1 VCGRYCVDDET
12 SREIQKIVGESD
24 KKLNHLKIK
33 TGEIYP
39 TNEVPILMARG
50 KSIAL
55 DMLKW
60 GFPNFSNK
68 GLIINA
74 RQETVF
80 EKKMF
85 RESIVSRRCIV
96 PASGFYEWNTNK
108 EKIYFTP
115 QGEEVMYM
123 AGIFNIYNNEPRFV
137 ILTTEANT
145 SISDVHERMPLLL
158 SKDQI
163 EAWLFDDMQT
173 QKILKQTP
181 YLLNRF
187 SDFEQQTLDLS

>member
-1 VCGRYCVDDET
+1 
-12 SREIQKIVGESD
+12 
-24 KKLNHLKIK
+24 
-33 TGEIYP
+33 
-39 TNEVPILMARG
+39 M
-50 KSIAL
+50 
-55 DMLKW
+55 
-60 GFPNFSNK
+60 
-68 GLIINA
+68 
-74 RQETVF
+74 
-80 EKKMF
+80 
-85 RESIVSRRCIV
+85 

-187 SDFEQQTLDLS
+187 SDFEQQTLDYLSV